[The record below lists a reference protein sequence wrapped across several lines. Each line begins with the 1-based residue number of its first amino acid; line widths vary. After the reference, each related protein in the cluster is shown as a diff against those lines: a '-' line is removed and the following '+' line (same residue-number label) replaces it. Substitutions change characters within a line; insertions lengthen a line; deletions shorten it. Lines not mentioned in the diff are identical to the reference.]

1 MLYVLRLSGGDC
13 IVTAAEDERSALAC
27 TLKLADGETVV
38 SVRLLSSFAVR
49 FSPTDSGSLEVSSW
63 DDFSLDD
70 ILANEYPILNEAFR
84 RANSVRFMPPLNSD
98 EPLFAQLSAAH
109 EQNTQIIAKG
119 LKVELER
126 LSSESAIQVKKSS
139 AGKSH

>member
-27 TLKLADGETVV
+27 TLKLADGETVM
-38 SVRLLSSFAVR
+38 SIRPLSGFTVR

-70 ILANEYPILNEAFR
+70 ILAKEYPILNEAFR
-84 RANSVRFMPPLNSD
+84 RANFGAIYAAAKLGRAPFCA
-98 EPLFAQLSAAH
+98 AQRSPRAEH
-109 EQNTQIIAKG
+109 PDHREW
-119 LKVELER
+119 
-126 LSSESAIQVKKSS
+126 S
-139 AGKSH
+139 